1 VHLAFVF
8 ERFFCIKIGTP
19 PGRAKLLC
27 TSIAK
32 KPAMEELGL
41 ISSPLIDHEIA
52 EDKRIAHPE
61 WEPGPDLERPRRR
74 KCAVSI
80 LKYILRFN
88 FIRIFIM
95 LSALVVLIF
104 LVLTWDELRP
114 PVHSQGLV
122 PIFQEVIQDVKS
134 ILHSSLFF
142 LNGNAASTASPFTW
156 VGWLINIQALLGAG
170 TLLVALFV
178 WYGEI
183 HEDWE
188 NILPK
193 RMSVFFLHNGLPV
206 IVCRYVWLAG
216 EGDLRAWGQQVA
228 AQAVGER
235 FLSFYPNVRL
245 EAPRKALWIDGKICR
260 HYEVCFELMDM
271 DKKKN
276 QNLFLAKYAGKCRY
290 QNMATG
296 SNVVRSV
303 PIADLKNRIKAE
315 VFPFNW
321 PEKSNPDLSDAGIQT
336 QSPQTS
342 STSPTA
348 HSRLWVA
355 TTTAPSWGIVK
366 GDCRRALSVEEVE
379 RHAAPPDRRSPLDD
393 DQGPAGS

>member
-1 VHLAFVF
+1 
-8 ERFFCIKIGTP
+8 
-19 PGRAKLLC
+19 
-27 TSIAK
+27 
-32 KPAMEELGL
+32 MEESGL
-41 ISSPLIDHEIA
+41 ISSLLIDHEIA
-52 EDKRIAHPE
+52 EDKRTDHPE
-61 WEPGPDLERPRRR
+61 WEPGPDLERPSRW

-88 FIRIFIM
+88 FIRILIM
-95 LSALVVLIF
+95 LSSLVVLIF

-114 PVHSQGLV
+114 PVHSQGLA
-122 PIFQEVIQDVKS
+122 PIFQEVVQDVKS
-134 ILHSSLFF
+134 ILHSVKSILNSSLFF
-142 LNGNAASTASPFTW
+142 LNGDAASTTSPSTW

-188 NILPK
+188 NALPK

-228 AQAVGER
+228 AQAVDER
-235 FLSFYPNVRL
+235 FLSFYPNVRR

-271 DKKKN
+271 DKKNN

-321 PEKSNPDLSDAGIQT
+321 PEKSNPDSSDTGIQT
-336 QSPQTS
+336 KSPQTS

-348 HSRLWVA
+348 HSRLWVI

-366 GDCRRALSVEEVE
+366 GDCRRGRAVEEVE
-379 RHAAPPDRRSPLDD
+379 RHPALPDRRSPLDD
-393 DQGPAGS
+393 DEGPAGS